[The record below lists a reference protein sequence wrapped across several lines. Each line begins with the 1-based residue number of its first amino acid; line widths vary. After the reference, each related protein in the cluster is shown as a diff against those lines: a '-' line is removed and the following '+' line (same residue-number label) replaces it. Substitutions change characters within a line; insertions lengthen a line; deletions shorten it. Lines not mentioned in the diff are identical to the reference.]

1 MNLIDDWKKAHRYWS
16 VRLNSAG
23 IALMGISG
31 IVNEAWNSMPPD
43 LRQAVPYAQGI
54 ATALFVLGLF
64 ARVVKQKGP
73 GNAG

>member
-23 IALMGISG
+23 IALMGLAG
-31 IVNEAWNSMPPD
+31 IVSEAWNSMPSD

-54 ATALFVLGLF
+54 AMGLFILGLV

-73 GNAG
+73 DDAD